1 MKKFF
6 EKFFNKEEKPNKK
19 KSNLERLL
27 IMNRRLLEF
36 KK

>member
-6 EKFFNKEEKPNKK
+6 EKFFNKEEKLNKK

-27 IMNRRLLEF
+27 IMNRRLF
-36 KK
+36 RV